1 VTAKHLQ
8 LEYEYRVYKI
18 INGGVGIPRVRYFYS
33 GTEYNTM
40 VMDKLGRKYSAMVHF
55 YHSTHNTTASLE
67 DLFNQCKRRF
77 SLKTVLLL
85 ADQMVKM
92 IIIML

>member
-40 VMDKLGRKYSAMVHF
+40 VMDKLGCKYYGFILLLTF
-55 YHSTHNTTASLE
+55 YSQHNNTIASLE

-85 ADQMVKM
+85 ADQMVK
-92 IIIML
+92 